1 MKLPEIP
8 TDNLYKFM
16 ALSGIAVIFASFL
29 PFYLFYNLN
38 IKAIRLS
45 GKLEELKLVSKLS
58 EMKYERLSE
67 RSYELL
73 KVLDELLKVQ
83 AEEPEEQQKIKKTF
97 EELEKLQIQRA
108 EKIKMAEKDA
118 LDSIQHL
125 AQWKE
130 LVYLKR
136 CYRAALLI
144 GMFALGFG
152 IILTIRGFQFWKEK
166 LQIPQDLIIKQKA
179 EEATKTPRM
188 AKDTKGEI

>member
-1 MKLPEIP
+1 MKFPEIP

-45 GKLEELKLVSKLS
+45 GKLEELKAVRDYS
-58 EMKYERLSE
+58 ELRHKTLAATIDG
-67 RSYELL
+67 LL
-73 KVLDELLKVQ
+73 KVRARAEELKEQQNTEKILEELHAKQ
-83 AEEPEEQQKIKKTF
+83 AENTEMLWKS
-97 EELEKLQIQRA
+97 
-108 EKIKMAEKDA
+108 A
-118 LDSIQHL
+118 LAAIQHN

-136 CYRAALLI
+136 CYKAALLI
-144 GMFALGFG
+144 GMSALGFG